1 MDRKHSSSDLW
12 ASATGG
18 AIVGMFAIGVVAAS
32 VQSCT
37 PEQRAPVR
45 TALEAS
51 QCINAIA
58 LRHLDAGDDF
68 DDPKTLTVIAS
79 EIAVECNPLTK
90 ATE

>member
-1 MDRKHSSSDLW
+1 MRHRVETLIF
-12 ASATGG
+12 AVGLVQG
-18 AIVGMFAIGVVAAS
+18 AGLVMA
-32 VQSCT
+32 CT

>member
-1 MDRKHSSSDLW
+1 MRRDLLIAAPLF
-12 ASATGG
+12 ASL
-18 AIVGMFAIGVVAAS
+18 MAAMLAYA
-32 VQSCT
+32 CT
-37 PEQRAPVR
+37 PEHRAPVR

-68 DDPKTLTVIAS
+68 DDPKTLTEIAS

-90 ATE
+90 GQP

>member
-1 MDRKHSSSDLW
+1 MRALEPFQILFPNPIG
-12 ASATGG
+12 AALVFGG
-18 AIVGMFAIGVVAAS
+18 MLAFAVIPFA
-32 VQSCT
+32 CT

-68 DDPKTLTVIAS
+68 DDPKTLSVIAS

>member
-1 MDRKHSSSDLW
+1 MMRGSRFVVFTAL
-12 ASATGG
+12 A
-18 AIVGMFAIGVVAAS
+18 FAAGVAFPLA
-32 VQSCT
+32 CT
-37 PEQRAPVR
+37 PEQRAPAR

-68 DDPKTLTVIAS
+68 TDPKQLAVIAS

-90 ATE
+90 ATEL

>member
-1 MDRKHSSSDLW
+1 MKRL
-12 ASATGG
+12 
-18 AIVGMFAIGVVAAS
+18 ILIAALAALA
-32 VQSCT
+32 CT

-58 LRHLDAGDDF
+58 LRHIDAGDDF
-68 DDPKTLTVIAS
+68 TEPKTLTVIAT
-79 EIAVECNPLTK
+79 EIAAECNPLTK

>member
-1 MDRKHSSSDLW
+1 MSITTKELIV
-12 ASATGG
+12 ALAGG
-18 AIVGMFAIGVVAAS
+18 LLAGAVLHQAA
-32 VQSCT
+32 CT
-37 PEQRAPVR
+37 PEQRAPIR

-68 DDPKTLTVIAS
+68 DDPKTLSVIAS

>member
-1 MDRKHSSSDLW
+1 MSERFVRFW
-12 ASATGG
+12 CFASGCTLVSLLHLPA
-18 AIVGMFAIGVVAAS
+18 
-32 VQSCT
+32 CT

-58 LRHLDAGDDF
+58 LRHIDAGDDF

>member
-1 MDRKHSSSDLW
+1 MLRSFDIVTVAL
-12 ASATGG
+12 AFSA
-18 AIVGMFAIGVVAAS
+18 GVALPLA
-32 VQSCT
+32 CT

-68 DDPKTLTVIAS
+68 DDPKTLTVIAT
-79 EIAVECNPLTK
+79 EIAAECNPLTK
-90 ATE
+90 GAP

>member
-1 MDRKHSSSDLW
+1 MRSLSVLVPSL
-12 ASATGG
+12 AVFVLLVG
-18 AIVGMFAIGVVAAS
+18 ADIA
-32 VQSCT
+32 CT

-68 DDPKTLTVIAS
+68 DDPKTLSVIAS
-79 EIAVECNPLTK
+79 
-90 ATE
+90 